1 MPITTVAAALLLA
14 AAVPAAD
21 LKTADRIDLEG
32 QPLATAPHTLGGAG
46 DVTRIVKLEKP
57 NLLLKRCP
65 EKTTKGT
72 VLVCPGGGYNILAIE
87 HEGTAVADLLNQ
99 AGYDAA
105 ILEYTIACPSAQTK
119 ALENALAAIKLVR
132 TKGPELGLNT
142 KKLGIMGFSAGGH
155 LSARSIHE
163 LGAKEAPDFAILI
176 YPAYLDAKEG
186 LNQKIVPAAGTK
198 TATFVLIAD
207 NDKPQWVASAGAY
220 AKACQDNGQPQEFHL
235 LAGGGH
241 GFGLKDKLKPPAS
254 TWPDLLK
261 KFLDGMK

>member
-21 LKTADRIDLEG
+21 LKTAERIDLEG
-32 QPLATAPHTLGGAG
+32 QPLATAPHTLGGTG

-105 ILEYTIACPSAQTK
+105 VLEYTIACPGAQTK